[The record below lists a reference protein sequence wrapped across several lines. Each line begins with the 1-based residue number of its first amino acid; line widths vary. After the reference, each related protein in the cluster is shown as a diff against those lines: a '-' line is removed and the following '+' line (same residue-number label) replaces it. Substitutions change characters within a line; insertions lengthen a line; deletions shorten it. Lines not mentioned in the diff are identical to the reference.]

1 MFAPILLMV
10 FIIGIILVIAGF
22 IILYYAMDIDKF
34 VFIYFSF
41 VILAAG
47 AFCIVQAF
55 QIITT

>member
-1 MFAPILLMV
+1 MDLGMIF
-10 FIIGIILVIAGF
+10 FIIGIILVIAGI

-47 AFCIVQAF
+47 AFCIVQAL